1 MKNKE
6 KIVIIGAGGFGRE
19 VYYFLN
25 DMIYN
30 CVGFIDYNKIDE
42 KLPLPIIGF
51 ENEIEG
57 LIEEYQ
63 FSSCVIAIGDINKR
77 KMISNNVQNFPIR
90 FPSILH
96 SSIQCYTKDIGN
108 GTIVYPGVVI
118 MNDCKVGKHTLI
130 NSGVTLGHDVLI
142 GDYCNINPGA
152 HLAGHI
158 SVGNGSL
165 IGIGAS
171 IKEEITIGDNSV
183 IGAGSV
189 VINDIPDNATVY
201 GVPAKAVIS

>member
-96 SSIQCYTKDIGN
+96 SS
-108 GTIVYPGVVI
+108 
-118 MNDCKVGKHTLI
+118 
-130 NSGVTLGHDVLI
+130 
-142 GDYCNINPGA
+142 NP
-152 HLAGHI
+152 I
-158 SVGNGSL
+158 S
-165 IGIGAS
+165 S
-171 IKEEITIGDNSV
+171 IL
-183 IGAGSV
+183 
-189 VINDIPDNATVY
+189 P
-201 GVPAKAVIS
+201 